1 MSAHPRSKIEA
12 VAFFFC
18 SAESKTNKD
27 CDNRAQEIDNPGG
40 AEFNPHLSL
49 KQSDGSILRP
59 SFLGVGTYS
68 NQKRCFK

>member
-12 VAFFFC
+12 VTFFFFFG

-27 CDNRAQEIDNPGG
+27 CDNRAQETDNPGG

-49 KQSDGSILRP
+49 KQSDGSILKP
-59 SFLGVGTYS
+59 
-68 NQKRCFK
+68 